1 MHSVVVALKKTSRMT
16 GSFLTTSV
24 GAFLLGA
31 GLGILFFI
39 LFYGTKVIDPS
50 YTDWLLGGDLR
61 QHFLGWEFYRDSP
74 WSVPLGMIPQLAYP
88 FGISITYMDS
98 IPIIAI
104 PLKIFESMLPNHFQY
119 FGVWGLLCYA
129 LQGGIAALIIRRWS
143 KNVLVVL
150 CGSIIFIASPM
161 VIARMFAHTA
171 LAGQWIVL
179 LAILAFLELRR
190 YAKPWLFITIWSGI
204 FVLAAG
210 THPYF
215 LPMVA
220 LPFVMAII
228 MSHKQWTVSVIK
240 TAVPP
245 AIGAAFF
252 WLIGGLA
259 VKGSANGLGEYAF
272 NLSSLYNPLN
282 YSAFLET
289 QPIASTSGE
298 TMNYFGLG
306 MALLTVVAIVIFIY
320 NHRSFKRIKRVLVR
334 FKNPRYI
341 LIALSVLAL
350 LVVATSPR
358 VQWGV
363 KIIVDLNVPEK
374 IERLWGTFRA
384 GGRLF
389 WPVYYLLAAGVLW
402 YVIRSLRHHSLV
414 LVSILAIATTMQV
427 ADIVGSPAA
436 IEKHVKFMQ
445 IDQGEIYA
453 TSRVEQR
460 EPFAATK
467 QHMVYLDTIFPED
480 FYALADIALKYDLT
494 MNTGY
499 FARSPEQQII
509 AYQADQKAMVLKGTA
524 DFDTNLYVTK
534 DPTIAQE
541 MQVAG
546 REVTIVSGYYVVN

>member
-1 MHSVVVALKKTSRMT
+1 MNFVVAAFKKSSQVAN
-16 GSFLTTSV
+16 SFFVSPFGV
-24 GAFLLGA
+24 FLLA
-31 GLGILFFI
+31 ALLGVLFFVC
-39 LFYGTKVIDPS
+39 FYGTKVIDPT

-88 FGISITYMDS
+88 FSISITYMDS
-98 IPIIAI
+98 IPLIAI
-104 PLKIFESMLPNHFQY
+104 PLKLFEGMLPDQFQY
-119 FGVWGLLCYA
+119 FGLWGLLCYA

-143 KNVLVVL
+143 KNILVVL
-150 CGSIIFIASPM
+150 LGSIIFIASPM

-171 LAGQWIVL
+171 LAGQWIIL
-179 LAILAFLELRR
+179 LAILAFLAFRHV
-190 YAKPWLFITIWSGI
+190 KPWLFMTVWSGI

-220 LPFVMAII
+220 LPFVMAIVMTHQRWI
-228 MSHKQWTVSVIK
+228 LSVIK
-240 TAVPP
+240 TVLPP
-245 AIGAAFF
+245 IVGAAFF

-306 MALLTVVAIVIFIY
+306 MMLLAAIAVGLFIY
-320 NHRSFKRIKRVLVR
+320 RHLSWSRMKRLISR
-334 FKNPRYI
+334 FGNPRYI
-341 LIALSVLAL
+341 LIALAVIAL
-350 LVVATSPR
+350 LVVAVSPR

-363 KIIVDLNVPEK
+363 KILVDLDVPEK

-389 WPVYYLLAAGVLW
+389 WPVYYMLVVGVLW
-402 YVIRSLRHHSLV
+402 YTIRSLRQYGLV
-414 LVSILAIATTMQV
+414 LVSILAIATTLQV
-427 ADIVGSPAA
+427 VDIVGSPAA
-436 IEKHVKFMQ
+436 IEKHTKFMQ
-445 IDQGEIYA
+445 VNRGELYVTPNLQQWA
-453 TSRVEQR
+453 PYV
-460 EPFAATK
+460 ATK
-467 QHMVYLDTIFPED
+467 KHMVYLDTIFPEQ
-480 FYALADIALKYDLT
+480 FYALADVALKYDLT

-509 AYQADQKAMVLKGTA
+509 AYQASQKAMVMKGAA
-524 DFDTNLYVTK
+524 DFTNNLYVTK
-534 DPTIAQE
+534 DITIAKE
-541 MQVAG
+541 MQAAG
-546 REVTIVSGYYVVN
+546 RQIVFVGGYYVVVN